1 MTSSNDRPSEEQI
14 REVQLAVRSD
24 MSQGGMTVMGI
35 PKEKA
40 PGKVPKTDR
49 KLIKWSP
56 EDKVKF
62 VRQYLKGDRAD
73 DICKKNHISEGT
85 FYSWRNLFMEA
96 GEAALTKAKEIEVV
110 VDAPIKVSRDETA
123 ELKAELE
130 TTKQE
135 LQEALDEMDILK
147 FTLAETVVEKRAYTR
162 KR

>member
-1 MTSSNDRPSEEQI
+1 
-14 REVQLAVRSD
+14 
-24 MSQGGMTVMGI
+24 
-35 PKEKA
+35 
-40 PGKVPKTDR
+40 
-49 KLIKWSP
+49 
-56 EDKVKF
+56 
-62 VRQYLKGDRAD
+62 
-73 DICKKNHISEGT
+73 
-85 FYSWRNLFMEA
+85 MEA